1 MGLISLP
8 VFILLAF
15 LIVSS
20 LTFLFLVSRVTELP
34 LPHIIIKSSGGSARG
49 LAIVLS
55 GIGGWLDFDHRLAK
69 NLAAA
74 RLDVIGIDCLRYF
87 YQKKKSP
94 KKLAQDLSDVV
105 QSWSSDW
112 LLEEKTLTSNQP
124 DIVLVGYSKGA
135 DVLPFAVNLLQPE
148 LREQI
153 QLVALLGVGRLATF
167 KIQLSDMLGR
177 GRNSLFPVQVT
188 PEIRK
193 LENIP
198 GLCIYGDK
206 DRVSLCRNLKRVP
219 SMEVKEIK
227 GGPVLHDAGSVADL
241 ILAKYFAL
249 SAMRLSQINQ
259 METGQASPSVDS
271 LEPIGPHM
279 DTP

>member
-15 LIVSS
+15 LIVAS

-34 LPHIIIKSSGGSARG
+34 LPHIMVKSTGGAPRG

-55 GIGGWLDFDHRLAK
+55 GIGGWLAFDHRLAK

-74 RLDVIGIDCLRYF
+74 QLDVIGIDCLRYF
-87 YQKKKSP
+87 YQKKKTP
-94 KKLAQDLSDVV
+94 KKLAQDLSEIIQQWSQDFG
-105 QSWSSDW
+105 QS
-112 LLEEKTLTSNQP
+112 N
-124 DIVLVGYSKGA
+124 IVLVGYSKGA
-135 DVLPFAVNLLQPE
+135 DVLPFAVNLLDSEIRQ
-148 LREQI
+148 QI

-167 KIQLSDMLGR
+167 KIQLSDILGR

-227 GGPVLHDAGSVADL
+227 GGPILHDANAASDL
-241 ILAKYFAL
+241 ILAKYFEISAL
-249 SAMRLSQINQ
+249 TEKI
-259 METGQASPSVDS
+259 SPSPALAELPVLSPEILSSRDPETDS
-271 LEPIGPHM
+271 H
-279 DTP
+279 